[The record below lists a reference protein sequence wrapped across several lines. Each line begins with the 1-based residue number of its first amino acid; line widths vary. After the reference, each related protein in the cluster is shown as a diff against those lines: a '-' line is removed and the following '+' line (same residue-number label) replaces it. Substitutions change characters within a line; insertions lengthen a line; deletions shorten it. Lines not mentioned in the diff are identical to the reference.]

1 MHPKEILQQH
11 GIDAKKSLG
20 QNFLYEES
28 ILARIADA
36 ADVNSADDVLEV
48 GPGLGSLTKQLAQRA
63 NRVVAVELDDRMIP
77 ILRMELS
84 HFNNTEIVHQDILEM
99 SPTDQFAHSESYKV
113 VANVPYYI
121 TGAIMRHL
129 LQTEVKPSQMVLTV
143 QKDVAERMTAKPGSM
158 SLMAVS
164 TQFYGAV
171 KMMFNLSAGSF
182 YPRPKVASS
191 VVRIDVAN
199 RPESTGLVTNER
211 LFFRIAKTGFSQ
223 KRKQLLNNFKGL
235 GLDKGAIGEWCESA
249 GVDGKRR
256 AETLS
261 IEEWVALYNTYQ
273 PNG

>member
-36 ADVNSADDVLEV
+36 ADVNAADDVLEV

-77 ILRMELS
+77 ILRMELARYP
-84 HFNNTEIVHQDILEM
+84 NAELIHQDILEM
-99 SPTDQFAHSESYKV
+99 EPKGEFAHSQSYKV

-121 TGAIMRHL
+121 TGAILRHL
-129 LQTEVKPSQMVLTV
+129 LQNEVKPSQMVLTV

-182 YPRPKVASS
+182 YPKPKVASS
-191 VVRIDVAN
+191 VVRIDVTK
-199 RPESTGLVTNER
+199 RPEPARNVTDEK

-235 GLDKGAIGEWCESA
+235 GLDKATIGAWCESA
-249 GVDGKRR
+249 GIDGKRR

-261 IEEWVALYNTYQ
+261 IEEWVALYSTYQ
-273 PNG
+273 PSG